1 MNRFDKLIFVFQIE
15 QCTLVSSCA
24 TSPLLVD
31 TYLIGC
37 DPVDP
42 VEAAAEYMLVIGT
55 LIDALNAVA
64 KKGQGHHN

>member
-15 QCTLVSSCA
+15 QCTLFSSCA
-24 TSPLLVD
+24 TLPLLVN
-31 TYLIGC
+31 TSLIGC

-42 VEAAAEYMLVIGT
+42 IEAAAEYMLVIGT
-55 LIDALNAVA
+55 LIDAINAVA

>member
-15 QCTLVSSCA
+15 QCTLFSSCA
-24 TSPLLVD
+24 TSPLLVN
-31 TYLIGC
+31 THLIGC

-42 VEAAAEYMLVIGT
+42 VEAAAEYILVIGT
-55 LIDALNAVA
+55 LIDAINAVA